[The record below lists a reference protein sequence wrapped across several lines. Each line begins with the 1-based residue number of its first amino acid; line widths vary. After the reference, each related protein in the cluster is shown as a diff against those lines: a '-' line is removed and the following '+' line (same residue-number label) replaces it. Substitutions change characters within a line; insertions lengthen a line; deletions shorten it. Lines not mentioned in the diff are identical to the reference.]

1 MHFHLASYV
10 DLRRVLRDYVY
21 AKEKHLLVTK
31 CKPSQQQFIDAQI
44 QQLSVQDPMYHMR
57 LAELKQQKS
66 QQLTKQKENPTYVI
80 KYDKRFLTKENITS
94 LGLFRSVVVNED
106 GILSFSPSKALP
118 FHYFKDTW
126 DGSAAHGIIP
136 LEFVEGTMINV
147 FYDPTRAIW
156 EMATRS
162 NIGAHYAFYR
172 DHPKTFH
179 DMFMDV
185 MGPAKFAAME
195 SKYSYSFVLQHPDN
209 RIVIPFDQ
217 PKVVLTNMY
226 ECCAGDVKALAYK
239 EVCEHA
245 RNLGIHVP
253 QPLSAVVNFT
263 SYALAN
269 WENFFKNNDIDYRI
283 MGGVFLHPSGVR
295 TKLRNPNYEYV
306 RSLRGNSPKLQYQYY
321 HIRQLG
327 QMPEFLRFYP
337 ELKGKCA
344 ALRSQLHEW
353 SAQLY
358 KNYVTCYIKRDKLFK
373 EYSKEFQPHMYS
385 LHQIYLRELRPA
397 GLSINRLR
405 VNNYVNSL
413 EPGRL
418 MYSIN
423 YKLRKQYLADLKKTQ
438 IAAIDASLKV

>member
-1 MHFHLASYV
+1 MHFHLGSYV
-10 DLRRVLRDYVY
+10 DFNRLFQDPEY

-44 QQLSVQDPMYHMR
+44 QQLSVRDPLYHIH
-57 LAELKQQKS
+57 LAELKQRKS
-66 QQLTKQKENPTYVI
+66 NLLTKQKEKVTYIV
-80 KYDKRFLTKENITS
+80 KYDKSFLANKNISS

-106 GILSFSPSKALP
+106 GILSFSPPKTLP
-118 FHYFKDTW
+118 FQYFKDTW
-126 DGSAAHGIIP
+126 DGSASHGIVP

-147 FYDPTRAIW
+147 YYDSIRNVW

-162 NIGAHYAFYR
+162 NIGAHYTFYR
-172 DHPKTFH
+172 DQPKTFY
-179 DMFMDV
+179 DMFMEA
-185 MGPAKFAAME
+185 MGPAQFAAMD
-195 SKYSYSFVLQHPDN
+195 STYSYSFVLQHPDN
-209 RIVIPFDQ
+209 RIVIPFKQ
-217 PKVVLTNMY
+217 PKVVLTNIY
-226 ECCAGDVKALAYK
+226 ECGANDVKALSYTK
-239 EVCEHA
+239 VCEHA
-245 RNLGIHVP
+245 LHLGVMTP
-253 QPLSAVVNFT
+253 QPLNTVVHFT

-269 WENFFKNNDIDYRI
+269 WEHFFNNNDIDYNI

-321 HIRQLG
+321 HIRQQG

-337 ELKGKCA
+337 EFKEKCA
-344 ALRSQLHEW
+344 TLRSQLHEW

-358 KNYVTCYIKRDKLFK
+358 KNYVTCYIKKDKLFK

-397 GLSINRLR
+397 GLSISRFR

-423 YKLRKQYLADLKKTQ
+423 YKLREQYLADLKNIQ
-438 IAAIDASLKV
+438 IDTINKSLKV

>member
-10 DLRRVLRDYVY
+10 NFHRLFQDPAY

-31 CKPSQQQFIDAQI
+31 CKPSQQQFLDAQI
-44 QQLSVQDPMYHMR
+44 QQLSVKDPMYHIR

-66 QQLTKQKENPTYVI
+66 QHLTKQKESPIYVI
-80 KYDKRFLTKENITS
+80 KYDKQFITKENCTS

-106 GILSFSPSKALP
+106 RILSFSPPKALP
-118 FHYFKDTW
+118 FQYFKDTW
-126 DGSAAHGIIP
+126 DGSASHGIIP

-147 FYDPTRAIW
+147 FYDTTRAVW
-156 EMATRS
+156 EIATRS
-162 NIGAHYAFYR
+162 NIGAHYTFYR

-179 DMFMDV
+179 DMFMEA
-185 MGPAKFAAME
+185 MGSVQFSALDT
-195 SKYSYSFVLQHPDN
+195 KYSYSFVLQHSDN
-209 RIVIPFDQ
+209 RIVTPFDQ
-217 PKVVLTNMY
+217 SKVILTNMY
-226 ECCAGDVKALAYK
+226 ECQEGDVKALTHV
-239 EVCEHA
+239 EVCEYAH
-245 RNLGIHVP
+245 NLGINTP
-253 QPLSAVVNFT
+253 RPLHTVVNFT
-263 SYALAN
+263 SYTLAN
-269 WENFFKNNDIDYRI
+269 WEYYFKSQDIDYCI

-327 QMPEFLRFYP
+327 KMPELLRFYP

-353 SAQLY
+353 SARLY
-358 KNYVTCYIKRDKLFK
+358 KNYVTCYIKRDKIFK
-373 EYSKEFQPHMYS
+373 EYSKEFQPHMHS

-397 GLSINRLR
+397 GLSINRPR
-405 VNNYVNSL
+405 VNNYINSL

-423 YKLRKQYLADLKKTQ
+423 YKLKEQYLMDQKKKQ
-438 IAAIDASLKV
+438 IATINELLKV